1 MRLQISDK
9 DEASEKLNKTTNKKM
24 EIFVNENVFRQQ
36 RQQQKNMSQK
46 REWKRKRKSFSVKT
60 KLFV

>member
-9 DEASEKLNKTTNKKM
+9 DEASEKLNKTTNK
-24 EIFVNENVFRQQ
+24 IFVNEKCFPTTTTT
-36 RQQQKNMSQK
+36 KMSQNSENGK
-46 REWKRKRKSFSVKT
+46 EEKSFSVKT